1 MQKTFTKARNALK
14 PTLIEKMG
22 IQSEVFE
29 LKKQQASI
37 RKIAEILNQRHNCK
51 LSYFHIE
58 HFLKRNYEKMQYY
71 LKDDG
76 PAREMAKKQLEE
88 TIGEMKKLH
97 KAAWDH
103 YNKLKDEEDRSMQTP
118 AMMNVMLKIIQ
129 ALGKIVQDVSS
140 SVTAPVQQK
149 VNVLQLTQNIDKSV
163 THFEQKGYVM
173 INKKE
178 LDALR
183 KENDKL
189 KIKVNS

>member
-1 MQKTFTKARNALK
+1 MKTFTKARKSLR

-37 RKIAEILNQRHNCK
+37 RNIAEILNQRHNCK
-51 LSYFHIE
+51 LSYFHID
-58 HFLKRNYEKMQYY
+58 HFLRRNYEKMQYY
-71 LKDDG
+71 LKDDE

-88 TIGEMKKLH
+88 TIGEMKKLRGE
-97 KAAWDH
+97 AWEH
-103 YNKLKDEEDRSMQTP
+103 YNKLKNEEDRSMQTP

-129 ALGKIVQDVSS
+129 ALGKIVQEVST
-140 SVTAPVQQK
+140 SVTPTIQQK
-149 VNVLQLTQNIDKSV
+149 VNILQLTQNIDKSV

-178 LDALR
+178 FEAL
-183 KENDKL
+183 KQENAKL
-189 KIKVNS
+189 KVRLKEA